1 MRFERGWGKREGYE
15 GRGRAGEGWKG
26 KSTKDWGRFYEWL
39 KSNAP

>member
-15 GRGRAGEGWKG
+15 GRGRAGEG
-26 KSTKDWGRFYEWL
+26 KSTKGWGRFYEWL